1 MTVKNLLSQI
11 QNDKRLRFHLL
22 LLLVWVAI
30 GTGLRFTNLASKTPS
45 TIEFATLIFSLGN
58 SVRAVPLERAFGL
71 DTLLKPL
78 QTNPDASISEVIH
91 HLFAESTHPP
101 VYFALTHLWL
111 KLFPADGGLV
121 SLWAAR
127 SLSALFGAASIPA
140 VFGLGWLAFRSRK
153 VGQMAAALMAVS
165 PYGIFLAQ
173 EARHYTLP
181 VLLIIASLC
190 CLVTATRSVNSRT
203 PLPIWVGLTWV
214 GINSLG
220 LAVHYFFSLAL
231 AAEALVLLGFGF
243 GELRREK
250 FPPLALLS
258 SQPWLRIYAV
268 AAGTLTGGL
277 VWLPALKG
285 ASDSE
290 LTRWIYSGNPFS
302 DWLEPVVRVLAWVI
316 TMLSLLPVEGT
327 PLPIAIAS
335 GLGMGVFLLWAL
347 LIFWRGIKIQ
357 MGQPAARDSALIL
370 GGFTLGTVALV
381 FGITYGLGADLTL
394 AARYHFVYFPGVIV
408 LLGSAI
414 AFCLDAPVG
423 CVSDSVTHP
432 TTEVGC
438 VSDSVTHPKSW
449 FTGRKKA
456 AALILLM
463 GLAGG
468 LTVVSNLGFQKSKRA
483 DILVPVIIQ
492 RSEVPVLIA
501 TVHKTHA
508 ETRAMMGLAWEFKHR
523 NRLSPASHPQFLL
536 AHKDDDSQPASEA
549 LYRTL
554 EQLPRPLDLWA
565 VNFTAA
571 FEPAAQNCAAD
582 SKKLPKVAG
591 YKYRLYHCK

>member
-1 MTVKNLLSQI
+1 MTVRNLLTKI
-11 QNDKRLRFHLL
+11 KNDKRSRFHLL
-22 LLLVWVAI
+22 LLLAWVAI
-30 GTGLRFTNLASKTPS
+30 GTGLRLTNLASKTPS
-45 TIEFATLIFSLGN
+45 TIELATLIFSLGN
-58 SVRAVPLERAFGL
+58 SVRAVPLERAIGL

-78 QTNPDASISEVIH
+78 LPNPDAGISEVVH
-91 HLFAESTHPP
+91 HLLAESTHPP

-127 SLSALFGAASIPA
+127 CESALFGAASIPA
-140 VFGLGWLAFRSRK
+140 VFGLGWLAFRSPK
-153 VGQMAAALMAVS
+153 AGQMAAALMAVS

-214 GINSLG
+214 GLNSLG

-231 AAEALVLLGFGF
+231 AAEALVLLGFGI

-250 FPPLALLS
+250 FPPLALLF

-268 AAGTLTGGL
+268 AAGTLAGGL

-347 LIFWRGIKIQ
+347 PLFWRGIKIQ
-357 MGQPAARDSALIL
+357 MGEPAARESTLIL
-370 GGFTLGTVALV
+370 GGFTLATVALV

-414 AFCLDAPVG
+414 AFSLDDPVG
-423 CVSDSVTHP
+423 CVTRSVTHP
-432 TTEVGC
+432 T
-438 VSDSVTHPKSW
+438 SW
-449 FTGRKKA
+449 FAGRKKA
-456 AALILLM
+456 AAVILAL

-483 DILVPVIIQ
+483 DLLVPIILQ

-501 TVHKTHA
+501 TAHKTHA
-508 ETRAMMGLAWEFKHR
+508 ETRAMIGLAWEFKHR
-523 NRLSPASHPQFLL
+523 NRLSAASNPQFLL
-536 AHKDDDSQPASEA
+536 AHKDGDSKPVSQA

-554 EQLPRPLDLWA
+554 EELPRPLDLWA

-571 FEPAAQNCAAD
+571 FEPAAQNCVAD